1 MLPIRIPIK
10 FSSKQLVYVD
20 KTFAINVYILW
31 FQFGL
36 IHWVIM
42 CALAFGATY
51 LQINEHQKQEIQF
64 NLHQLSR
71 PRLNSNRND
80 LPKKL

>member
-1 MLPIRIPIK
+1 VLPVRIHVD
-10 FSSKQLVYVD
+10 FNSKQLVYVD

-42 CALAFGATY
+42 CDLAFGAID
-51 LQINEHQKQEIQF
+51 LQINEHQKQQ
-64 NLHQLSR
+64 N
-71 PRLNSNRND
+71 
-80 LPKKL
+80 